1 MYQIDNNDSDN
12 DSNISFRTYASSTFS
27 AAEESIALRSKRL
40 LVNWIKVQ
48 LIIKW
53 KLDFAFVGCV
63 RAMH

>member
-12 DSNISFRTYASSTFS
+12 DCNISLRTYTSWTFS
-27 AAEESIALRSKRL
+27 AAEESISLQSKRL

-48 LIIKW
+48 LIIKC
-53 KLDFAFVGCV
+53 KLDFVQVGCV